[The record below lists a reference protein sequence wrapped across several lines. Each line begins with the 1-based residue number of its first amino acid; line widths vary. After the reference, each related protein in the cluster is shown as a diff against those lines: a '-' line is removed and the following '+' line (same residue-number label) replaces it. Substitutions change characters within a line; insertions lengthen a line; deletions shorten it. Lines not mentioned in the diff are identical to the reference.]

1 MKSWSCISNSWF
13 EIWWSRVQL
22 FVFVQEA
29 LTGEKALLKG
39 LLPLERFLS
48 TNGSFCS
55 SIYIKD
61 SPKLPWGIMQRI
73 CGPPVFM
80 TIIINHF
87 AFWETLCPAPL
98 VHYIFVFSYS
108 SLYFYTSD
116 TFRPIL
122 ALFTHFTYAN
132 FSYVYYHAEY
142 FSYPWWCCW
151 SAKARN
157 LILAVKGLTWT
168 IIFYFLLLIVLNFNK
183 I

>member
-1 MKSWSCISNSWF
+1 MTSRSCIYNSWF
-13 EIWWSRVQL
+13 EIWWSCVQL

-29 LTGEKALLKG
+29 LTGEQALLKG

-55 SIYIKD
+55 SIYITY

-73 CGPPVFM
+73 CGPPVLM

-87 AFWETLCPAPL
+87 AFWETLCPAPV
-98 VHYIFVFSYS
+98 VHYIFVVYS

-132 FSYVYYHAEY
+132 F
-142 FSYPWWCCW
+142 FIC
-151 SAKARN
+151 
-157 LILAVKGLTWT
+157 ILPCG
-168 IIFYFLLLIVLNFNK
+168 IFFLSLMMLLIGESSEFNFSSQRPHLNYILLSIVNSFK
-183 I
+183 FQ

>member
-1 MKSWSCISNSWF
+1 MTSWSCISNSWF

-98 VHYIFVFSYS
+98 VHYIFVFYS

-132 FSYVYYHAEY
+132 FFICILPCGIFFLSLMMPFIGESSEFN
-142 FSYPWWCCW
+142 FSSQRPHLNY
-151 SAKARN
+151 
-157 LILAVKGLTWT
+157 ILLC
-168 IIFYFLLLIVLNFNK
+168 IVNSFK
-183 I
+183 FQ